1 MHAEKPV
8 ALQIL
13 LVEDDDGHAEIIMR
27 SFRDDSGQYVL
38 KRVGSLKAAREELK
52 LYTPD
57 LALTD
62 YRLLDGDGHDL
73 LACAENVFPVI
84 VMTSQGNEHVAVEL
98 IKSGA
103 ADYVVKSAETL
114 SSMPG
119 IVRIAW
125 REWNLARE
133 REQINVAVSRGKREW
148 EQTFDAVPDLIA
160 IIDSQRTITRVNRAM
175 AERCGLTPQDMIG
188 RKCHEVLH
196 GDSVPAVFC
205 RHDLLLQQGQQFSYE
220 MAEPHLK
227 GVFDVTVTP
236 LFDDAGRVTASV
248 HVARDISERK
258 KKDNALR
265 ESEQKL
271 KVILD
276 ASTSGVICTTP
287 YGTVTFFNS
296 RIPEMFGYS
305 SEELLVIPYQKL
317 LHPDQRSL
325 GEASLDDLVSGRLA
339 SITSERHY
347 LRKDGSSFWGYIS
360 ARSLV
365 GADGKPTAMLATI
378 TDISDIKE
386 TREALL
392 KSSELLRLAMEAS
405 TDGIWDWDL
414 ASGQIHW
421 SPRCF
426 TMLGYEP
433 NEFAV
438 SYDNWK
444 KLIHPDDVEQ
454 ITCSAGEQ
462 IGTGEG
468 AFSVEYRIA
477 EKGGGWHWVKGRG
490 KPAARDQQGAILRIV
505 GTLTDIES
513 RVREQSER
521 LAFEQKLQQT
531 QKLESLGVLAGGIA
545 HDFNNILTIILGHCY
560 VSQQEIDSGMPVKSH
575 LQHIESA
582 ANRAADLCR
591 QMLAYAGKSALVQT
605 KVDLWLLVD
614 DIVKMLQSAIAKNV
628 TITLDLKRDLP
639 GIVGDTSQIQQVV
652 MNLVINA
659 AEAIGDHNGTIAITL
674 QKVSLNKDDLDGDII
689 GAPVVAG
696 DYALLRISDTGCGMD
711 QETRKRIFEPFFTT
725 KFAGR
730 GLGMSAVLGIV
741 KSHEGFLT
749 LQSSPD
755 AGTTFTVYLPL
766 SRLSEEPPEQDI
778 PAVWSAPAVDSK
790 GTLLLV
796 DDEAEIRQIGSAL
809 LDGLGFNV
817 ISVSNG
823 SEALQVYSEN
833 GSGIDLVLLD
843 LIMPEMG
850 GIETYRRLRT
860 LSPTVPV
867 VFMSGSD
874 LEALLAEIE
883 NDAHASAINKP
894 YRPEMLRDAVMKHL
908 ELVR

>member
-1 MHAEKPV
+1 MRAEKPV
-8 ALQIL
+8 AMHIL
-13 LVEDDDGHAEIIMR
+13 LVEDDDSHAEIIMR
-27 SFRDDSGQYVL
+27 SFRDVSGEYVL
-38 KRVGSLKAAREELK
+38 KRVCSLKAARGELA

-62 YRLLDGDGHDL
+62 YRLPDGDGHDL
-73 LACAENVFPVI
+73 LAVAANAFPVI
-84 VMTSQGNEHVAVEL
+84 VMTSQGSEHVAVEL

-103 ADYVVKSAETL
+103 ADYVVKSPETF
-114 SSMPG
+114 SSLPR

-125 REWNLARE
+125 REWDLARE
-133 REQINVAVSRGKREW
+133 REQINSAVSRGKREW

-175 AERCGLTPQDMIG
+175 AQRCGLTPQDMVG

-196 GDSVPAVFC
+196 GQSVPALFC
-205 RHDLLLQQGQQFSYE
+205 QHDALLCQGRQFSYE
-220 MAEPHLK
+220 MAEPHLN

-236 LFDDAGRVTASV
+236 LYDDAGQVTASV
-248 HVARDISERK
+248 HVARDITERK
-258 KKDNALR
+258 RKDDALR

-271 KVILD
+271 KAILD
-276 ASTSGVICTTP
+276 ASTAGVISTRP
-287 YGTVTFFNS
+287 DGSVIFFNS

-305 SEELLVIPYQKL
+305 SEELLKVRYQDL
-317 LHPDQRSL
+317 VHPDQRHIGDVGL
-325 GEASLDDLVSGRLA
+325 NGLVTGKLD
-339 SITSERHY
+339 SITTERHY

-365 GADGKPTAMLATI
+365 DPDGKSEAMLATI

-392 KSSELLRLAMEAS
+392 KSSELLRLALEAS

-426 TMLGYEP
+426 SMLGYEP
-433 NEFAV
+433 NEFTV
-438 SYDNWK
+438 SYDSWK
-444 KLIHPDDVEQ
+444 GLIHPDDAEQ
-454 ITCSAGEQ
+454 VTRSAGEQ
-462 IGTGEG
+462 IAVGEG
-468 AFSVEYRIA
+468 NFVVEYRIA

-490 KPAARDQQGAILRIV
+490 KPAARDEQGAILRIV

-560 VSQQEIDSGMPVKSH
+560 VATQEIDSGMSLKSH

-614 DIVKMLQSAIAKNV
+614 DIVKMLQAAIAKNV
-628 TITLDLKRDLP
+628 TITLDMKRDLP
-639 GIVGDTSQIQQVV
+639 HIAGDTSQIQQVV
-652 MNLVINA
+652 MNLIINA
-659 AEAIGDHNGTIAITL
+659 AEAIGDHNGTIAISL
-674 QKVSLNKDDLDGDII
+674 QKVSLVKELEADI
-689 GAPVVAG
+689 AG
-696 DYALLRISDTGCGMD
+696 NPFAAGVYALLQVSDTGCGMD
-711 QETRKRIFEPFFTT
+711 QETQKRIFEPFFTT

-741 KSHEGFLT
+741 KSHEGFMT

-755 AGTTFTVYLPL
+755 AGSTFKVYFPL
-766 SRLSEEPPEQDI
+766 SRLPEEPPEQDI
-778 PAVWSAPAVDSK
+778 LVAWSAPAVDSK
-790 GTLLLV
+790 GTILLV
-796 DDEAEIRQIGSAL
+796 DDEAEVRRVGSAL

-823 SEALQVYSEN
+823 SEALQAFSE
-833 GSGIDLVLLD
+833 GGTGIDLVLLD

-850 GIETYRRLRT
+850 GAETYRQLRK
-860 LSPTVPV
+860 LAPTVPV
-867 VFMSGSD
+867 IFLSGSD
-874 LEALLAEIE
+874 LEPLLVELK
-883 NDAHASAINKP
+883 NDPHASALNKP
-894 YRPEMLRDAVMKHL
+894 YKPGLLREAVMKYL
-908 ELVR
+908 GEAR

>member
-1 MHAEKPV
+1 MGVEKPV
-8 ALQIL
+8 AMHIL
-13 LVEDDDGHAEIIMR
+13 LVEDDDSHAEIIMR
-27 SFRDDSGQYVL
+27 SFRNVSGEYVL
-38 KRVGSLKAAREELK
+38 KRVCSLKAAREELA

-62 YRLLDGDGHDL
+62 YRLPDGDGHDL
-73 LACAENVFPVI
+73 LAVATNAFPVI
-84 VMTSQGNEHVAVEL
+84 VMTSQGSEHVAVDL

-103 ADYVVKSAETL
+103 ADYVVKSPDTF
-114 SSMPG
+114 SSLPR
-119 IVRIAW
+119 IVSIAR

-133 REQINVAVSRGKREW
+133 REQINEDVSRGKREW

-175 AERCGLTPQDMIG
+175 AERCGLEPRDMIG
-188 RKCHEVLH
+188 RTCHEVLH
-196 GDSVPAVFC
+196 GQSFPALFC
-205 RHDLLLQQGQQFSYE
+205 QHDALLCQGRQCSFE
-220 MAEPHLK
+220 MSEPHLN

-258 KKDNALR
+258 RKDNALR

-271 KVILD
+271 KAILD
-276 ASTSGVICTTP
+276 ASTAGVLCTGP
-287 YGTVTFFNS
+287 DGAVTFFNS
-296 RIPEMFGYS
+296 RITEMFGYS
-305 SEELLVIPYQKL
+305 SEELLMNRYQNL
-317 LHPDQRSL
+317 VHPDQRSV
-325 GEASLDDLVSGRLA
+325 GEACMNSLLSGTLD
-339 SITSERHY
+339 SVTSERHY
-347 LRKDGSSFWGYIS
+347 LRRDGSSFWGYIS

-365 GADGKPTAMLATI
+365 DGDGKPTAMLATI

-392 KSSELLRLAMEAS
+392 KSSELLRLALEAS
-405 TDGIWDWDL
+405 ADGIWDWDL

-426 TMLGYEP
+426 SMLGYEP
-433 NEFAV
+433 NEFTV
-438 SYDNWK
+438 SYDSWK
-444 KLIHPDDVEQ
+444 GLIHPDDAEQ
-454 ITCSAGEQ
+454 VTRSAGEQ
-462 IGTGEG
+462 IAVGEG
-468 AFSVEYRIA
+468 NFVVEYRMA
-477 EKGGGWHWVKGRG
+477 EKGGSWHWVKGRG

-575 LQHIESA
+575 LQHIETA

-628 TITLDLKRDLP
+628 TITLDMQRDLP
-639 GIVGDTSQIQQVV
+639 HIAGDTSQIQQVV
-652 MNLVINA
+652 MNLIINA
-659 AEAIGDHNGTIAITL
+659 AEAIGEHNGTIAIAL
-674 QKVSLNKDDLDGDII
+674 HKVSLVKELEADI
-689 GAPVVAG
+689 AG
-696 DYALLRISDTGCGMD
+696 SPFAAGVYALLQVSDTGCGMD
-711 QETRKRIFEPFFTT
+711 QETQKRIFEPFFTT

-741 KSHEGFLT
+741 KSHDGFIT

-755 AGTTFTVYLPL
+755 TGSTFKVYFPL
-766 SRLSEEPPEQDI
+766 SRLTQEPPEQEL
-778 PAVWSAPAVDSK
+778 PLAWSSPAVDSK
-790 GTLLLV
+790 GTILLA
-796 DDEAEIRQIGSAL
+796 DDEAEVRRVGSAL
-809 LDGLGFNV
+809 LDGMGFNV

-823 SEALQVYSEN
+823 AEALQAYSEG

-850 GIETYRRLRT
+850 GAETYRQLRK
-860 LSPTVPV
+860 LAPEVPV
-867 VFMSGSD
+867 IFLSGSD
-874 LEALLAEIE
+874 LEPLLVELK
-883 NDAHASAINKP
+883 NDPHASALSKP
-894 YRPEMLRDAVMKHL
+894 YKPGLLREAVMKYL
-908 ELVR
+908 GEAR